1 MTPLEPHWQLVSD
14 QVMGGVSAGQL
25 EPAIVDGRPATRLR
39 GHVSLDNNGGFLQM
53 AADIAPPPPGTS
65 ALLLDV
71 TGNGEHYN
79 VHLRTSDLDRP
90 WQSYRA
96 MFVAPAGWQQLR
108 LALKQF
114 EPHRTEIPF
123 DPARIRRIGIVAIGR
138 EFDAD
143 VSVGCVSWS

>member
-1 MTPLEPHWQLVSD
+1 MTPINPDWQLVSD
-14 QVMGGVSAGQL
+14 RVMGGVSAGQVKRTT
-25 EPAIVDGRPATRLR
+25 IDGRPATRLR
-39 GHVSLDNNGGFLQM
+39 GRVSLDNNGGFLQM

-71 TGNGEHYN
+71 TGNGERYN
-79 VHLRTSDLDRP
+79 IHLRTSDLDRP

-96 MFVAPAGWQQLR
+96 EFVAPAQWQQVR
-108 LALKQF
+108 LPLKQF
-114 EPHRTEIPF
+114 EPHRTEIPL

-143 VSVGCVSWS
+143 VSVGSVGWS